1 MFDPAQRFKTFV
13 VAALIAISLAV
24 GVDLHNV
31 ANQQHRQD
39 TLISKVEAEARL
51 QGQLA
56 ARIAVITGHTNAY
69 GVKLAYTFCHA
80 INTKLPQRVRL
91 PCHTMA
97 ALLEAAQSPIPS
109 EEGISK

>member
-13 VAALIAISLAV
+13 VAALVAISLAV
-24 GVDLHNV
+24 GVDLNNV

-39 TLISKVEAEARL
+39 TLITRVEAEARL

-56 ARIAVITGHTNAY
+56 QKIATITGHTNAY
-69 GVKLAYTFCHA
+69 GVKLAFTFCHA
-80 INTKLPQRVRL
+80 INTKLPIRVRL
-91 PCHTMA
+91 PCHILA
-97 ALLEAAQSPIPS
+97 SLLEAAQSPIPS